1 MKFSCEKLSLVS
13 AISLASR
20 VVAVKSAI
28 SALEGIFLKAGTT
41 GVSVTGY
48 NLETGITATLPAEVQ
63 ESGECVMPARLFFDI
78 IRKLPDDTVS
88 ITVDEK
94 FKVSIRGGI
103 SSFTIAA
110 SSGDDYPEL
119 PDVEAEKSILIPQT
133 ELAKLIS
140 GTLFSVSE
148 NKARPIHTGCLFEIE
163 DDSVTVIAVDGFRL
177 ALRRY
182 FPETPIGRKLK
193 FVVPASAL
201 KEVEKILDDGETSAS
216 IYVGNKHIL
225 FSFGA
230 CTLVC
235 RILEGEFLDWRRV
248 LPQNNPIKLA
258 ANVSQL
264 TDSIERVS
272 LVVSEKIK
280 TPVRCVFGE
289 NTADLRTLSTIG
301 DAHDVCPISGNGGDL
316 EIGFNCNY
324 LIDALRHVPTEE
336 VILELSNGLSPIV
349 LSPCDEKQTFSYMV
363 LPVRLK
369 AGV

>member
-28 SALEGIFLKAGTT
+28 SALEGIFIKAGTT

-133 ELAKLIS
+133 ELAKRAGVTRQTIGLTQDKIRRSRFRAQGS
-140 GTLFSVSE
+140 GKNPRRRRNE
-148 NKARPIHTGCLFEIE
+148 
-163 DDSVTVIAVDGFRL
+163 RL
-177 ALRRY
+177 DLRR
-182 FPETPIGRKLK
+182 
-193 FVVPASAL
+193 
-201 KEVEKILDDGETSAS
+201 
-216 IYVGNKHIL
+216 
-225 FSFGA
+225 
-230 CTLVC
+230 
-235 RILEGEFLDWRRV
+235 
-248 LPQNNPIKLA
+248 Q
-258 ANVSQL
+258 
-264 TDSIERVS
+264 
-272 LVVSEKIK
+272 
-280 TPVRCVFGE
+280 
-289 NTADLRTLSTIG
+289 
-301 DAHDVCPISGNGGDL
+301 
-316 EIGFNCNY
+316 
-324 LIDALRHVPTEE
+324 
-336 VILELSNGLSPIV
+336 
-349 LSPCDEKQTFSYMV
+349 
-363 LPVRLK
+363 
-369 AGV
+369 